1 VWAANGVNPRDRS
14 DRVGQIL
21 QYCATSSGLWSW
33 SNQEKAFGP
42 GVPTDL
48 KTYVFG
54 STYAKQVRKSG
65 LRVTPYSG
73 QLFQLRCPSRQ

>member
-1 VWAANGVNPRDRS
+1 MGANPIDRS

-21 QYCATSSGLWSW
+21 QYCANSSGLWIW
-33 SNQEKAFGP
+33 SNQEQAASP

-54 STYAKQVRKSG
+54 STYAKQVKNSG
-65 LRVTPYSG
+65 LRVTRYSG
-73 QLFQLRCPSRQ
+73 QLFRLRCPS